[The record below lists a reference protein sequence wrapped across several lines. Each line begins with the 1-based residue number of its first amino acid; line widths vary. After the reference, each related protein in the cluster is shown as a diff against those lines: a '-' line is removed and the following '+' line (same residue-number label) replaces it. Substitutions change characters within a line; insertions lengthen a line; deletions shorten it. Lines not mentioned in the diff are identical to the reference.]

1 MKFYYLPHAVNW
13 WNSVFSAVCDF
24 LFVHQIYREP
34 LNGFAPNS
42 QRRRVWS
49 LARTSLNVKVKG
61 QGHQGQQTRCALP
74 SPPAATEWNALAA
87 NNVMQQQSEPLRRC
101 REVISE
107 VCVRFTCIGK
117 TSLALVYC
125 LIVKT
130 VQTSCRLSS
139 IHAARCVETVGVG
152 GVN

>member
-1 MKFYYLPHAVNW
+1 MKFYFTARSKLVKFC
-13 WNSVFSAVCDF
+13 FSAACDF
-24 LFVHQIYREP
+24 LFVHQISREP
-34 LNGFAPNS
+34 LNGFTPNS
-42 QRRRVWS
+42 HGRRVWS
-49 LARTSLNVKVKG
+49 VARTSLNVKVKG

-101 REVISE
+101 REVISAG
-107 VCVRFTCIGK
+107 CVRFMFGK

-139 IHAARCVETVGVG
+139 IYAARRDETVGVG